1 MAVAPPPFLPQ
12 HFSHSSSCSVQD
24 LPPHQ
29 QMAIAQALA
38 EPEYAPSHWVT
49 PESQQELQSLLSECD
64 RNNWPIIPCGNQSKL
79 AWGGLA
85 KPVQLLVSSGGLN
98 RIIDHA
104 VADLTVTVEAGV
116 KLKDLQGILQSHQ
129 QFLPLNPLYHEQ
141 ATVGGIMATG
151 CAGPWQQRY
160 GGVRDLVLGFSFVR
174 WDGQLAKAG
183 GRVVKNVAGY
193 DLMKLFIGSYGTL
206 GFISQITF
214 RLYPLPSHSQ
224 TVFLT
229 GDTERL
235 AELSQALRRSG
246 LAPTAAL
253 ICSQALVQKL
263 NLGEELGLLVR
274 FQNLEPVVRAQIDE
288 VKKLAQTLT
297 LASQSFEN
305 QAESELWQ
313 RWENAM
319 AGQGTSETI
328 LCKFGL
334 LPAKAVDFLQQ
345 LPGLGHVQ
353 LGNGIGW
360 VRFGQLDRETLNQQ
374 RQICQN
380 CGGYL
385 TVLEASPECK
395 RHWDIW
401 GQSGHGLAM
410 MGRLKNQFDPHN
422 IFSPGRFVGGF

>member
-1 MAVAPPPFLPQ
+1 MAVASLPFLPQ
-12 HFSHSSSCSVQD
+12 HFPHSSSCSLKD
-24 LPPHQ
+24 LPPQQ
-29 QMAIAQALA
+29 QMAIAQTLA
-38 EPEYAPSHWVT
+38 EPGNAPSHWVA
-49 PESQQELQSLLSECD
+49 PESQQELQSLLRQCHQ
-64 RNNWPIIPCGNQSKL
+64 NNWPIIPCGNQSKL
-79 AWGGLA
+79 TWGGLA
-85 KPVQLLVSSGGLN
+85 KPVQLLVSSGRLN
-98 RIIDHA
+98 GIVDHA

-116 KLKDLQGILQSHQ
+116 KLKDLQAILQSHQ
-129 QFLPLNPLYHEQ
+129 QFLPLNPLYHDQ

-229 GDTERL
+229 GNTARL
-235 AELSQALRRSG
+235 IEFSQALRRSG

-253 ICSQALVQKL
+253 ICSQGLVRAL
-263 NLGEELGLLVR
+263 NLGEELGLLIR
-274 FQNLEPVVRAQIDE
+274 FQNLQPVVQAQVSE
-288 VKKLAQTLT
+288 VEKLAQALT
-297 LASQSFEN
+297 LENQAFEN
-305 QAESELWQ
+305 QGEIELWQ
-313 RWENAM
+313 RWEKTM
-319 AGQGTSETI
+319 AGQNMMESI

-334 LPAKAVDFLQQ
+334 VPAQAVDFLQQ
-345 LPGLGHVQ
+345 LPGLGYVQ

-360 VRFGQLDRETLNQQ
+360 GRFGQLDREELSQH

-380 CGGYL
+380 YGGYL
-385 TVLEASPECK
+385 TVLGAAPEYKKHC
-395 RHWDIW
+395 DIW

-422 IFSPGRFVGGF
+422 LFSPGRFVGGF

>member
-12 HFSHSSSCSVQD
+12 HFPHSSSCSIKD

-29 QMAIAQALA
+29 QAAIAQALA
-38 EPEYAPSHWVT
+38 EPEHAPSHWVA

-64 RNNWPIIPCGNQSKL
+64 RNNWSIIPCGNQSKL

-85 KPVQLLVSSGGLN
+85 KPVQLLVSSSRLN
-98 RIIDHA
+98 KIVDHA
-104 VADLTVTVEAGV
+104 AADLTVTVEAGV
-116 KLKDLQGILQSHQ
+116 KLKDLQAILQPHQ

-174 WDGQLAKAG
+174 RDGQLAKAG

-224 TVFLT
+224 TIFLT
-229 GDTERL
+229 GDSARL
-235 AELSQALRRSG
+235 TELSQALRRSG

-253 ICSQALVQKL
+253 IFSQGLVQEL

-297 LASQSFEN
+297 LASQSFEH
-305 QAESELWQ
+305 QAESGLWQ

-319 AGQGTSETI
+319 AGRGTPEAI
-328 LCKFGL
+328 LCKAGL
-334 LPAKAVDFLQQ
+334 LPAKAADFLQQ

-360 VRFGQLDRETLNQQ
+360 ASFEQLDREKLSEQ

-380 CGGYL
+380 YGGYL
-385 TVLEASPECK
+385 TVLEASPQYKKYC
-395 RHWDIW
+395 DVW